1 MFKHTIPALFPL
13 IAPSLTWKV
22 KTTDKILYL
31 TFDDGPHP
39 EITPQVLDLLDN
51 YGARATFF
59 CVGEN
64 VSRYPHIFKDIQQ
77 RGHAV
82 GNHTYNHLKGWRT
95 SLDTYL
101 NNTAQAAAVIPSNLF
116 RPPYGQ
122 ITPAQ
127 IKALRKQYR
136 IVMWSILTRDYERGR
151 NANQTALTLNRIT
164 GPGDVVVFHDSEK
177 AADRMFIM
185 LESMLRHFHQ
195 LGYRFLPLT

>member
-13 IAPSLTWKV
+13 IASSLTWKV

-39 EITPQVLDLLDN
+39 EITPRVLDLLDN
-51 YGARATFF
+51 YGALATFF

-64 VSRYPHIFKDIQQ
+64 VHRYPEVFKAVQQ

-95 SLDTYL
+95 PLDAYL
-101 NNTAQAAAVIPSNLF
+101 SNTAQAAALIPSNLF